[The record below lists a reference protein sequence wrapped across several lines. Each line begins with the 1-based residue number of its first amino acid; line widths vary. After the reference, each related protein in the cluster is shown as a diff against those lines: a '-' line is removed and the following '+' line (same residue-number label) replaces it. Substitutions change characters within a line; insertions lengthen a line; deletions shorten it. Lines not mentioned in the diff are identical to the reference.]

1 MKFSTIIALLLF
13 ASMGWG
19 QAQVNEKLE
28 TAFIYVDVNTGSD
41 SNPGTASQP
50 LKTIGAATSKA
61 LSNNHQGVGSRV
73 IINPG
78 TYRESISMGT
88 SSRATSLPI
97 TFEAATSGTVFV
109 SGADAWT
116 GWTPYSGNPNIFTQ
130 AWPYQWGE
138 CPGSSN
144 SPIEQEIVL
153 RREMIMV
160 NGTPLTEVL
169 SLTAMRPGTF
179 FPDETN
185 ATVYVFPPAGTNMT
199 TATVEV
205 ATRSNLFT
213 DHQQS
218 NLVLRGLTFQHANSC
233 RQYAAV
239 TISGATNVLIDTD
252 SFLWNNAEGLGLI
265 GVQNFTVQSSVANHN
280 GEVGFFTY
288 KVKNGLWD
296 SDTVNY
302 TNWRGAQGAY
312 YTWDSGGGR
321 FFLQHHG
328 NFNNFTALFNQSP
341 GVYFD
346 TDNANITFSSLV
358 HANNL
363 FGFMVEKSEG
373 PTTVS
378 GSYLCGNNPLGV
390 RYNGGIDNRDSTRT
404 TLTGNVIFGNPG
416 SQIALNGILGGISV
430 TNWETGEVYDLVN
443 ENLTLSQNTIAGT
456 SSTGVFLNYLGSTD
470 WSRFASTLVSDRN
483 TWWAGTNTSAFTVPT
498 PQPGTTLDLSGWQS
512 LTGQDMNSSWSSSA
526 RPPACNV
533 QSQGPDFWLLA
544 TTFPVAS
551 VTASP
556 SGQAAFGLVTLPL
569 GRMTGI
575 VNLSL
580 DGLQAI
586 PGATASFS
594 ASSVTTSG
602 TSMLT
607 LKTRPST
614 PPGTYPVTV
623 IGNSGSLTRTVTV
636 SVVVPTTSV
645 WLSTTSLT
653 FPGQRVGTTSSP
665 LEIQLTN
672 TGSRPLA
679 IASISVLLPFS
690 QTNTCGSSVGA
701 GASCTINVTF
711 SPGRVGTLTRSLTIV
726 DADPTSPQVVSLVG
740 TSLAA
745 PHVVIAPTFLG
756 FGLHKVGSS
765 TTKPVALNNQGSA
778 PLVISQMT
786 IRGTNRS
793 DFSYASGCGS
803 SLAAGA
809 TCTVKVTF
817 QPSAKGLRKAS
828 LTIYDNN
835 NVNSSQT
842 VVLQGGG
849 D

>member
-1 MKFSTIIALLLF
+1 MRFSTIIALLLF

-78 TYRESISMGT
+78 TYRESISMGKNVR
-88 SSRATSLPI
+88 STSLPI

-109 SGADAWT
+109 SGADVWT

-138 CPGSSN
+138 CPGSRN

-153 RREMIMV
+153 RQEMIMV
-160 NGTPLTEVL
+160 NRTPLTEVL

-205 ATRSNLFT
+205 ATRPNLFT
-213 DHQQS
+213 DYGQS
-218 NLVLRGLTFQHANSC
+218 YLVLRGLTFKHANSC
-233 RQYAAV
+233 RQNSAV
-239 TISGATNVLIDTD
+239 TIFGTNVLIDTD
-252 SFLWNNAEGLGLI
+252 SFRWNNAEGLGLI
-265 GVQNFTVQSSVANHN
+265 SLQNFTVQSSVANHN
-280 GEVGFFTY
+280 GEAGFFTY

-296 SDTVNY
+296 SDTANY
-302 TNWRGAQGAY
+302 NNWRGAQGAY

-328 NFNNFTALFNQSP
+328 NFNNFTALFNQSA

-346 TDNANITFSSLV
+346 TDNANIAFSSLV

-363 FGFMVEKSEG
+363 FGFRVEKSEG
-373 PTTVS
+373 PTTIS
-378 GSYLCGNNPLGV
+378 GSYFCGNNPLGV
-390 RYNGGIDNRDSTRT
+390 SYDGGFDNRDSTGT

-416 SQIALNGILGGISV
+416 SQIALNGILGGYSV
-430 TNWETGEVYDLVN
+430 TNWETGQVYDLVN
-443 ENLTLSQNTIAGT
+443 ENLTLSQNTIAG
-456 SSTGVFLNYLGSTD
+456 SAQVFYDGYLGSTD
-470 WSRFASTLVSDRN
+470 WSTFASTLVSDHN
-483 TWWAGTNTSAFTVPT
+483 TWWADTNTSAFTVPT
-498 PQPGTTLDLSGWQS
+498 PQSGTTLDLSGWQS
-512 LTGQDMNSSWSSSA
+512 QTGQDMNSSWTSSA
-526 RPPACNV
+526 SPPACNV
-533 QSQGPDFWLLA
+533 QSQRRDFWLLA
-544 TTFPVAS
+544 TTFSP

-569 GRMTGI
+569 GGMTGT
-575 VNLSL
+575 VNLTV
-580 DGLQAI
+580 DGVPAI

-594 ASSVTTSG
+594 PSSITTSG
-602 TSMLT
+602 SSVLT
-607 LKTRPST
+607 LNTSPST
-614 PPGTYPVTV
+614 PPGTYPVTI
-623 IGNSGSLTRTVTV
+623 IGNSGNVTRTVTV
-636 SVVVPTTSV
+636 SLVVPTTSV

-653 FPGQRVGTTSSP
+653 FPAQSVGTTSSP
-665 LEIQLTN
+665 QQIQLTN
-672 TGSRPLA
+672 TGSLPLA
-679 IASISVLLPFS
+679 ITSISVGLPFS
-690 QTNTCGSSVGA
+690 QTNTCGSSVAA

-711 SPGRVGTLTRSLTIV
+711 SPGTVGTLTRSLSIV
-726 DADPTSPQVVSLVG
+726 DADPTSPQMVSLAG
-740 TSLAA
+740 TGLAA
-745 PHVVIAPTFLG
+745 PHVVITPTFLG

-786 IRGTNRS
+786 ISGTNQS